1 MDDELKVGFAGA
13 GFAASFHFESLGPL
27 KGLGVQPFG
36 VYSKQKESRESFAGE
51 RGLTVFGSLEELLDA
66 VDVMHVCVPP
76 SLHESFTVQA
86 LESDVHAIVEKPFT
100 GYFGPEGDDSFK
112 GNEFPKEEMREGA
125 VESASRMI
133 EAEKKSSAKIFYAEN
148 WVFAPA
154 IQKEAE
160 IVEKTKAQIL
170 WIIGEESHSGSH
182 SSLYGIWKFSGGGAI
197 MGKGT
202 HPLTAAL
209 HLKRIEGNAR
219 KGSPIRPKSVTCR
232 THELTRIPDF
242 EDKGFLRT
250 GYTDIED
257 FGMVHILFE
266 DGTIADIFSSEI
278 VMGGVSDWMEVY
290 ANNHR
295 TRCKISPMD
304 SLHTYNPEES
314 QFEDVYVMEKIST
327 KQGWSNPAPD
337 ENWSNGFVQELTH
350 FYGCIRDN
358 RTSYSSSEL
367 GYDTVS
373 VIYSAYLSAER
384 GGAEVKLV

>member
-1 MDDELKVGFAGA
+1 MDDTLKVGFAGA

-51 RGLTVFGSLEELLDA
+51 RGLTAFGSLEELLDA

-100 GYFGPEGDDSFK
+100 GYFGPEGDESFK
-112 GNEFPKEEMREGA
+112 GNAFPKEAMREGA

-182 SSLYGIWKFSGGGAI
+182 SPLYGIWKFSGGGAI

-250 GYTDIED
+250 DYTDIED

-350 FYGCIRDN
+350 FYGCIREN

-367 GYDTVS
+367 GYDSVS